1 MNINDL
7 VEQIVRMKGLVLEVN
22 RTTIA
27 ERFRNLITEN
37 LRTIYGDDD
46 PRTIAWIEE
55 ESANFM
61 LACQLIA
68 PRIPVEIDVDVAET
82 ALAIFIDKWSAVDTW
97 RENDDDEWKVM
108 SRETINVKATMLRE
122 LQEIANAK
130 STSTPREKS
139 AVQQG

>member
-7 VEQIVRMKGLVLEVN
+7 VGQIVRMKGLALEVN

-27 ERFRNLITEN
+27 ERFRNLITAN
-37 LRTIYGDDD
+37 LKAIYGDDD
-46 PRTIAWIEE
+46 PRTVAWLET

-68 PRIPVEIDVDVAET
+68 PRAPLAVDIDITET
-82 ALAIFIDKWSAVDTW
+82 ALAEFIDKWSAVDTW
-97 RENDDDEWKVM
+97 REDDGDDWKVM

-122 LQEIANAK
+122 LQEVANESSRDK
-130 STSTPREKS
+130 PT
-139 AVQQG
+139 VQQS

>member
-7 VEQIVRMKGLVLEVN
+7 VDQIVRMKGLVLEVN

-37 LRTIYGDDD
+37 LRANFGDDD
-46 PRTIAWIEE
+46 PHTIAWLET

-61 LACQLIA
+61 LACHLIA
-68 PRIPVEIDVDVAET
+68 PRAPLAVDIDIAET
-82 ALAIFIDKWSAVDTW
+82 ALAAFIDKWSAVDTW
-97 RENDDDEWKVM
+97 RENDDDDWKVM

-122 LQEIANAK
+122 LQEVANESSGDK
-130 STSTPREKS
+130 PT
-139 AVQQG
+139 VQQS

>member
-7 VEQIVRMKGLVLEVN
+7 VDQIVRMKGLVLEVN

-37 LRTIYGDDD
+37 LKTIYGNDH
-46 PRTIAWIEE
+46 PRMIAWVET

-68 PRIPVEIDVDVAET
+68 PRSPVSVDVDIAET
-82 ALAIFIDKWSAVDTW
+82 ALSSFIDKWSAVDTW
-97 RENDDDEWKVM
+97 RENDEDVWKGM
-108 SRETINVKATMLRE
+108 SQETINVKSTMLRE
-122 LQEIANAK
+122 LQEAANGK
-130 STSTPREKS
+130 
-139 AVQQG
+139 

>member
-7 VEQIVRMKGLVLEVN
+7 VGQIVRMKGLVLEVN

-37 LRTIYGDDD
+37 LRTMYGDDD
-46 PRTIAWIEE
+46 PRMIVWVKEGEAH
-55 ESANFM
+55 FM

-68 PRIPVEIDVDVAET
+68 PRAPLAVNIDIAET
-82 ALAIFIDKWSAVDTW
+82 DLAEFIDKWSAVDTW
-97 RENDDDEWKVM
+97 RENDDTKWQVM

-122 LQEIANAK
+122 LQEVANESSRDK
-130 STSTPREKS
+130 P
-139 AVQQG
+139 AVQQS

>member
-7 VEQIVRMKGLVLEVN
+7 VGQIVWMKGLILEVN

-37 LRTIYGDDD
+37 LKANFGDDD
-46 PRTIAWIEE
+46 PRTVAWLET

-68 PRIPVEIDVDVAET
+68 PRNPVAISIDIAET
-82 ALAIFIDKWSAVDTW
+82 ALAAFIDKWSAVDTW
-97 RENDDDEWKVM
+97 REKDDEDWKVM
-108 SRETINVKATMLRE
+108 SRETINVKSTMLRE
-122 LQEIANAK
+122 LQEVSNAK
-130 STSTPREKS
+130 SSRDTST
-139 AVQQG
+139 VQQS

>member
-7 VEQIVRMKGLVLEVN
+7 VGQIVRMKGLVLEVN

-37 LRTIYGDDD
+37 LRTNFGYDD
-46 PRTIAWIEE
+46 PRTLAWLAT
-55 ESANFM
+55 ESATFM

-68 PRIPVEIDVDVAET
+68 PRAPLAADIDITET
-82 ALAIFIDKWSAVDTW
+82 ALAVFIDKWSAVDTW
-97 RENDDDEWKVM
+97 RENDDEDWKVM

-122 LQEIANAK
+122 LQEVANE
-130 STSTPREKS
+130 SSREKPT
-139 AVQQG
+139 VQQS

>member
-7 VEQIVRMKGLVLEVN
+7 VEQVVRMKGLVLEVN

-37 LRTIYGDDD
+37 LKTNFGDDD
-46 PRTIAWIEE
+46 PRTVAWLAT
-55 ESANFM
+55 ESDNFM

-68 PRIPVEIDVDVAET
+68 PRIPLAVDIDTTET
-82 ALAIFIDKWSAVDTW
+82 ALATFIDKWSAVDTW
-97 RENDDDEWKVM
+97 REDDNTEWKVM

-122 LQEIANAK
+122 LQEVANE
-130 STSTPREKS
+130 SSRDTST
-139 AVQQG
+139 VQQS